1 MAATA
6 LSKGGSLSIR
16 NVGKVYDPDGE
27 KVTALEDISCNIEAG
42 GFCVFVGPSGCG
54 KTTLLNA
61 VAGFDALT
69 SGEIFLDD
77 ALLSSPEQRPK
88 PGSDRVVGFQN
99 GSLFPWKAV
108 LWNAVCGPVQQG
120 RMRYAQAA
128 GHARDLLARVGLPG
142 IEDQYPGELS
152 GGMKR
157 RVEIVRALMNEPK
170 VLLLDEPFRALD
182 ALTKSVVQEYLLE
195 LYDLAPKTVFFI
207 THDVE
212 EAVFLADTVVVM
224 TTRPGKILKVIDV
237 DIERPRNHQV
247 LTSGRFLAIENE
259 VRTAIHDEARKA
271 FEAGERELA
280 R

>member
-1 MAATA
+1 MVATT
-6 LSKGGSLSIR
+6 SSNGGSLSIR
-16 NVGKVYDPDGE
+16 NLGKVYDPGGA
-27 KVTALEDISCNIEAG
+27 KVAALEDISVNIRAG
-42 GFCVFVGPSGCG
+42 EFCVFVGPSGCG

-61 VAGFDALT
+61 VAGFDAVT

-77 ALLSSPEQRPK
+77 LLLSSPEHRPS
-88 PGSDRVVGFQN
+88 PGSDRIVVFQN
-99 GSLFPWKAV
+99 GSLFPWKTV

-120 RMRYAQAA
+120 RMKYAEAVT
-128 GHARDLLARVGLPG
+128 HAWDLLARVGLKG

-157 RVEIVRALMNEPK
+157 RVEIVRALINEPK

-195 LYDLAPKTVFFI
+195 LYDLVPKTVFFI

-212 EAVFLADTVVVM
+212 EAVFLADTVIVM
-224 TTRPGKILKVIDV
+224 TTRPGKILKIIEV
-237 DIERPRNHQV
+237 DIDRPRNHQV

-259 VRTAIHDEARKA
+259 IRVAIHDEARKA

>member
-6 LSKGGSLSIR
+6 SAKGGSLSIR
-16 NVGKVYDPDGE
+16 HVEKVYDPAGA
-27 KVTALEDISCNIEAG
+27 KVTALQDISCTIKAG
-42 GFCVFVGPSGCG
+42 EFCAFVGPSGCG

-61 VAGFDALT
+61 VAGFDTIT
-69 SGEIFLDD
+69 SGEILLDHE
-77 ALLSSPEQRPK
+77 LLSAPERSPK
-88 PGSDRVVGFQN
+88 PGSDRIVVFQN
-99 GSLFPWKAV
+99 GSLFPWKTV
-108 LWNAVCGPVQQG
+108 LWNTVCGPVQQG
-120 RMRYAQAA
+120 RMKYADAVD
-128 GHARDLLARVGLPG
+128 HARDLLARVGLRE
-142 IEDQYPGELS
+142 IENQYPGELS

-157 RVEIVRALMNEPK
+157 RVEIVRALINEPK

-195 LYDLAPKTVFFI
+195 LYDLVPKTVFFI

-224 TTRPGKILKVIDV
+224 TTRPGRILKVIDV
-237 DIERPRNHQV
+237 DIGRPRNHKI
-247 LTSGRFLAIENE
+247 LTSHRFIAIENE
-259 VRTAIHDEARKA
+259 VRMAIHAEARKA

>member
-1 MAATA
+1 MIAGE
-6 LSKGGSLSIR
+6 SPKSGSLSIR
-16 NVGKVYDPDGE
+16 HVEKIYDPKSA
-27 KVTALEDISCNIEAG
+27 KVTALQDISFNINAEE
-42 GFCVFVGPSGCG
+42 FCAIVGPSGCG

-61 VAGFDALT
+61 IAGFDTIT

-77 ALLSSPEQRPK
+77 DLLSSRDHSPK
-88 PGSDRVVGFQN
+88 PGSDRIVVFQN
-99 GSLFPWKAV
+99 GSLFPWKTV

-120 RMRYAQAA
+120 RMKYNEAA
-128 GHARDLLARVGLPG
+128 ERARDLLARIGLKG
-142 IEDQYPGELS
+142 IENQYPGELS

-157 RVEIVRALMNEPK
+157 RVEIVRALLNEPK

-195 LYDLAPKTVFFI
+195 LYDLVPKTVFFI

-212 EAVFLADTVVVM
+212 EAVFLADTVIVM

-237 DIERPRNHQV
+237 DIERPRNHKV
-247 LTSGRFLAIENE
+247 LTSDRFIAIENE
-259 VRTAIHDEARKA
+259 VRTTIHAEARKA